1 VIYNVDR
8 FNSTTLNNRNIET
21 HRQCGNC
28 KKTYQFYDI
37 KKNFPE
43 FCHKELKQI
52 WQSPEIEFYC
62 SYCYLIKLIRNVK
75 DFKFKNRNNE
85 LDIKSV

>member
-1 VIYNVDR
+1 MHN
-8 FNSTTLNNRNIET
+8 FNNTKLSDHDIMT

-28 KKTYQFYDI
+28 KKTYEFGEI
-37 KKNFPE
+37 KNNFPE
-43 FCHKELKQI
+43 FCHKELMKI
-52 WQSPEIEFYC
+52 WQIPEIEFYC